1 MLNSS
6 HRPPN
11 RDEVISHLKD
21 SDIKQLVKISEAGV
35 FDLLTGESGP
45 NVDGAFE
52 IMIENLGYTE
62 EEAEKIFQNLE
73 PFFE

>member
-1 MLNSS
+1 MISMLNEIAPQFS
-6 HRPPN
+6 R
-11 RDEVISHLKD
+11 E
-21 SDIKQLVKISEAGV
+21 IKQLVKISEAGV

-52 IMIENLGYTE
+52 IMIANLGYTE